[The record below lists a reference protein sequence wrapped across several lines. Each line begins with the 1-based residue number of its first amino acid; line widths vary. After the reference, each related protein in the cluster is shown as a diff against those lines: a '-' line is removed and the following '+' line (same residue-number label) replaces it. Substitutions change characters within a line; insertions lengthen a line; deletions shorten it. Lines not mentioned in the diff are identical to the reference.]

1 MASVEERFIK
11 VVAEST
17 KREPSEINSD
27 TRFIEDLGLDSMDVV
42 ELIIAME
49 EEFGDDGD
57 GGLEISDEDA
67 QKFAKVSDAIDYLKT
82 QGVSD

>member
-17 KREPSEINSD
+17 KREPSEINSG

-49 EEFGDDGD
+49 EEFGSDGD
-57 GGLEISDEDA
+57 GNLEISDEDA
-67 QKFAKVSDAIDYLKT
+67 QKFAKVSDAIEYLKS
-82 QGVSD
+82 QGISD